1 MRFPKLVLAAAV
13 ATLLVAP
20 ARGQGQGGGPDSA
33 QAAQMAAQQAQMRA
47 MMEQIARQR
56 PVQAESV
63 ARKMLLVLQAAG
75 VQQRLL
81 DALKARSQDQYW
93 QEVAQLTVQQ
103 QILRQMQDSMRQQL
117 MTQMFGAEALA
128 RALQRDYRRMIDSLA
143 GKGQPLIVVDG
154 VPISGGVPIQGQPP
168 VVVVAPITQPADSA
182 RVRAIREQLRVVLE
196 RHFAAED
203 SLRALEIADV
213 ERRLAQVRAETLRR
227 RRDRAELVRQMVEE
241 VLRDAKGPE

>member
-1 MRFPKLVLAAAV
+1 MRFPKLVLAAAL

-20 ARGQGQGGGPDSA
+20 APGQGQGPDSA

-47 MMEQIARQR
+47 MIEQIARQR
-56 PVQAESV
+56 PVQAESA

-128 RALQRDYRRMIDSLA
+128 RALQRDYRRMIDSLS
-143 GKGQPLIVVDG
+143 GKGQPVIVVD
-154 VPISGGVPIQGQPP
+154 GVPIQGQPP
-168 VVVVAPITQPADSA
+168 VVVAPINQSADSG
-182 RVRAIREQLRVVLE
+182 RVRGIREQLRVVLE
-196 RHFAAED
+196 RHLAAED

-213 ERRLAQVRAETLRR
+213 ERRLAQVRAETVRR

-241 VLRDAKGPE
+241 VLRDAKRPE

>member
-154 VPISGGVPIQGQPP
+154 
-168 VVVVAPITQPADSA
+168 APITQPADSA
-182 RVRAIREQLRVVLE
+182 RVRAIREQLRVVPE

-213 ERRLAQVRAETLRR
+213 ERRLAQVRAETVRR
-227 RRDRAELVRQMVEE
+227 RRDR
-241 VLRDAKGPE
+241 